1 MMDESFRRVVTG
13 HDVTGVAVVTGD
25 HQLFRR
31 ETPLPGM
38 RGVDIWRTLGLPTT
52 NYGAADDADQP
63 VVDGQ
68 RILLR
73 TVELAPGASAGMH
86 RTLTLDFGVVL
97 SGQCELKLDG
107 GERVV
112 LVSGDVVIQRG
123 TLHAWS
129 NPNPEP
135 CSLLFV
141 LIDAVGVKIGQRELG
156 PSFSGEYPA
165 DFDVMRSP
173 VRSRRPTQSNT

>member
-1 MMDESFRRVVTG
+1 MDDSFRRVVTG
-13 HDVTGVAVVTGD
+13 HDITGVAVVTGD

-31 ETPLPGM
+31 ETPLAGL
-38 RGVDIWRTLGLPTT
+38 RGVDIWRTSGLPAI
-52 NYGAADDADQP
+52 NDWAADDAVQP

-86 RTLTLDFGVVL
+86 RTLTLDYGVVL
-97 SGQCELKLDG
+97 SGQCELQLDG
-107 GERVV
+107 GERVE

-129 NPNPEP
+129 NPNPDP

-141 LIDAVGVKIGQRELG
+141 LIDAVAVKIGQRELG

-173 VRSRRPTQSNT
+173 VRSRQATGSDT